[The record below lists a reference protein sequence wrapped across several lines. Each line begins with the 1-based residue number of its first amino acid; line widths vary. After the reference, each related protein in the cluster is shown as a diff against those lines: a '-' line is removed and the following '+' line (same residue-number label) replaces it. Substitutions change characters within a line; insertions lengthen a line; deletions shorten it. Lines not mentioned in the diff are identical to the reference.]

1 MADRM
6 ASMDDSEGPTHL
18 SVRKGQEF
26 KVELKSYP
34 GSGAVWRYVSPESPQ
49 LVSETTESQDDSIGA
64 AALQVF
70 TLRADVS
77 GSYDLIF
84 ELKRAWESS
93 PRKLKQIKVDVG

>member
-1 MADRM
+1 
-6 ASMDDSEGPTHL
+6 MDDSEDPTHL
-18 SVRKGQEF
+18 SAVEGQEF

-34 GSGAVWRYVSPESPQ
+34 GSGAAWRYVSSEGPQ

-64 AALQVF
+64 AAVQVF

-84 ELKRAWESS
+84 ELKRTWESS
-93 PRKLKQIKVDVG
+93 PRRRKEIKVDVG